1 MYLLLKDILL
11 IIYGRVFIQ
20 KKIAVTFRLTQVI
33 FDGGI
38 VNGLNVNNIIAINY
52 LKYSLTVQGLVLEQ
66 NLGVLRSTSVII
78 GGGITW
84 VLDFP
89 IESKIKEELEELIN
103 QENKTKNEIA
113 IEVML
118 WVMRRQI
125 FIDGNKRV
133 ALLFANKIMIDM
145 WNYQYF
151 SRKSFKVL

>member
-1 MYLLLKDILL
+1 M
-11 IIYGRVFIQ
+11 
-20 KKIAVTFRLTQVI
+20 
-33 FDGGI
+33 
-38 VNGLNVNNIIAINY
+38 
-52 LKYSLTVQGLVLEQ
+52 KYSLTVQGLVLEQ

-118 WVMRRQI
+118 WVMRR
-125 FIDGNKRV
+125 
-133 ALLFANKIMIDM
+133 
-145 WNYQYF
+145 
-151 SRKSFKVL
+151 